1 MKIDSDNSRE
11 IREELSFYENFE
23 EVFFEKEPKG
33 ISLGTS
39 GTKEQKRQ
47 KRKLIQKYLAG
58 QLRVH
63 QSTVSLRL
71 KKIRTNFTDFDGAQS

>member
-1 MKIDSDNSRE
+1 MKIDPDNSRE

-39 GTKEQKRQ
+39 GTKEQKWQ
-47 KRKLIQKYLAG
+47 K
-58 QLRVH
+58 
-63 QSTVSLRL
+63 
-71 KKIRTNFTDFDGAQS
+71 